1 VKRRFLI
8 TMSCVL
14 ALLLTLLLAV
24 MLLINSEAGSR
35 WLLAQVPGLEVEAFE
50 GRLGSQ
56 WSAERLHWQQ
66 GESSVLVDSPEM
78 QWSPACL
85 LRSTLCIDRLHA
97 GQITLDFPPSDEPP
111 SDEPFSLPDLNLP
124 LALELGDI
132 SVQGLR
138 FNGTNQLQGAVL
150 VASWT
155 PAGMQIE
162 TLKARSGDLALD
174 VKGTLS
180 PTGDWPL
187 ELQGQ
192 LTLPAPE
199 QQPWNI
205 ALELK
210 GHLQGEVTVQADSQG
225 YLQGQLNGVAQPL
238 AEHLPATLRVQVE
251 RFKASSELPDTL
263 TLRGVDLQAK
273 GDLEAGYTLA
283 GRSALADENQPVAL
297 ALAGLIK
304 ADGLRLDA
312 LSLNAGADQFVTLD
326 GTLDWSQG
334 LSIDSKL
341 KWQAFPWTRL
351 YPMETPPQ
359 VLLERLDAEVAYR
372 DGDYLGNFVGAL
384 DGPAGAF
391 TLKSPVSGNLE
402 RVYLPDLT
410 LQAGEGIAQ
419 GPVSV
424 GFADKLEWDVRLQVN
439 QLDPGYW
446 MAQMPGS
453 LAGVIDSRGD
463 LQQFK
468 ADVNLQGRLRA
479 QPANLLL
486 RYDGGLQQGEL
497 SALDVRL
504 GDNRINGSAALQ
516 QRLRGQ
522 LQIDMPRLGQLWPG
536 LQGQLNGQVD
546 LAGTLQAPDSTLKL
560 QGQRLAFDG
569 QHIQQLTL
577 DAALQQG
584 ERARLALEAQGVR
597 SGDSDIGRLEVNADG
612 TLSQH
617 QLTFNLQGPLL
628 NSELALNGS
637 MKNGNWRGSLSNG
650 RIHSGEQDWRLQQ
663 PLSIDY
669 LANGRMELG
678 AHCWRSGPASLCGA
692 KQRVL
697 PDAKLDFQLRD
708 LSMETLKPWL
718 PEDFQWQGELNADLK
733 LDLPASGPNG
743 RIVVDAGRG
752 VWKVREAD
760 SWVDFTYENLTLNAQ
775 LKPQQVEAKV
785 ELKGPE
791 IGQMLLQ
798 FQMDPRSNS
807 KPIRGS
813 FDLKGLQLA
822 MVRPFVP
829 MVERVTGQ
837 LNGSGSVSGTLLTPQ
852 VNGSLRVVDSE
863 ISGGD
868 LPMDLQDLRL
878 VAQLNGQQLRLDG
891 GWRSGEQGQATL
903 EGELNWASGLAAG
916 VRLKGTQLPV
926 NVEPYAALEVEPDLQ
941 VRLQD
946 DQLSV
951 TGTVKIPKGAIEV
964 RELPPSTVQV
974 SADAQVIGAE
984 QTQSAATAIA
994 MDIDVEVGQ
1003 ERLTFKGFGLTADLA
1018 GRLHIG
1024 NDLDTRGDLSLNN
1037 GRFRAYGQRLNI
1049 RRARMF
1055 FTGPIDQ
1062 PFLDIEAVRKV
1073 DTVIAGLRL
1082 TGNAAQPTTQ
1092 VFSEPAMSQEQALS
1106 YLVLGRPIGQNAGDN
1121 SMLAQAALALGM
1133 AGSAPVL
1140 TTVAEGLGI
1149 KDFQLDTQGSGAT
1162 TSVVASGNL
1171 SERLSLR
1178 YGVGVFEPAN
1188 TIALRYELTRRLY
1201 LEAASG
1207 LASSLDLFY
1216 RRDF

>member
-1 VKRRFLI
+1 MKRRFLI
-8 TMSCVL
+8 IMSCVL
-14 ALLLTLLLAV
+14 ALLFTLLLAV

-35 WLLAQVPGLEVEAFE
+35 WLLAQIPGLEVEAFE

-66 GESSVLVDSPEM
+66 GESSVLVESPEM

-85 LRSTLCIDRLHA
+85 LRSTLCIGRLHA

-132 SVQGLR
+132 SLQGLR
-138 FNGTNQLQGAVL
+138 FNGSDQLQGAEL

-162 TLKARSGDLALD
+162 TLKARSGNLALD

-187 ELQGQ
+187 ALQGQ

-205 ALELK
+205 TLELK

-225 YLQGQLNGVAQPL
+225 YLQGRLNGVAQPL

-251 RFKASSELPDTL
+251 RFKANSELPDTL
-263 TLRGVDLQAK
+263 TLRGVDLQAR

-297 ALAGLIK
+297 VLAGLIK

-334 LSIDSKL
+334 LSIDSKM

-372 DGDYLGNFVGAL
+372 DGDYLGNFVAAL

-453 LAGVIDSRGD
+453 FAGVIDSRGD

-479 QPANLLL
+479 QPANLLV

-536 LQGQLNGQVD
+536 LQGQLNGQLD

-560 QGQRLAFDG
+560 QGQRLGVDG

-584 ERARLALEAQGVR
+584 ERAQLALEAQGVR

-663 PLSIDY
+663 SLSIDY

-837 LNGSGSVSGTLLTPQ
+837 LNGSGSISGTLLAPQ

-916 VRLKGTQLPV
+916 VRLKGTELPV

-1073 DTVIAGLRL
+1073 DTVTAGLRL

>member
-1 VKRRFLI
+1 
-8 TMSCVL
+8 MSCVL
-14 ALLLTLLLAV
+14 ALLFTLLLAV

-35 WLLAQVPGLEVEAFE
+35 WLLAQIPGLEVEAFE

-66 GESSVLVDSPEM
+66 GESSVLVESPEM

-85 LRSTLCIDRLHA
+85 LRSTLCIGRLHA

-132 SVQGLR
+132 SLQGLR
-138 FNGTNQLQGAVL
+138 FNGSDQLQGAEL

-162 TLKARSGDLALD
+162 TLKARSGNLALD

-187 ELQGQ
+187 ALQGQ

-205 ALELK
+205 TLELK

-225 YLQGQLNGVAQPL
+225 YLQGRLNGVAQPL

-251 RFKASSELPDTL
+251 RFKANSELPDTL
-263 TLRGVDLQAK
+263 TLRGVDLQAR

-297 ALAGLIK
+297 VLAGLIK

-334 LSIDSKL
+334 LSIDSKM

-372 DGDYLGNFVGAL
+372 DGDYLGNFVAAL

-453 LAGVIDSRGD
+453 FAGVIDSRGD

-479 QPANLLL
+479 QPANLLV

-536 LQGQLNGQVD
+536 LQGQLNGQLD

-560 QGQRLAFDG
+560 QGQRLGVDG

-584 ERARLALEAQGVR
+584 ERAQLALEAQGVR

-663 PLSIDY
+663 SLSIDY

-837 LNGSGSVSGTLLTPQ
+837 LNGSGSISGTLLAPQ

-916 VRLKGTQLPV
+916 VRLKGTELPV

-1073 DTVIAGLRL
+1073 DTVTAGLRL